1 MLRIVYR
8 RKIFFIISIILFLMG
23 VVSLSLWGLKLGVD
37 FTGGTIAE
45 YSFGNG
51 RPDILAVRD
60 AFGKENITDIQIQ
73 PAGDKEIILRTKSL
87 SEEEHQQIVTILRN
101 NFGAE
106 QVLENKFESIG
117 PTVGN
122 ELKNKAIT
130 ALVLAS
136 ILIIFYIAFAFRKV
150 SRPVQSWKYG
160 VGAVIALIHDLVIV
174 TGIFAALGHFL
185 GYEIDMFFVTS
196 LLTILGYSVND
207 TIVVY
212 DRTRENLFHSV
223 GEPFEE
229 TVNRSINETIAR
241 SINTGFATL
250 LTLILLYFFGGETI
264 RIFVLSLILGI
275 FFGTY
280 SSIFVASPLLV
291 VWQKFGGKKGK

>member
-1 MLRIVYR
+1 MLRIVYK
-8 RKIFFIISIILFLMG
+8 RKIFFAISLVLFVAAII
-23 VVSLSLWGLKLGVD
+23 SLSLWGLKLGID

-45 YSFGNG
+45 YTFVGE
-51 RPDILAVRD
+51 RPDISKVKE
-60 AFGKENITDIQIQ
+60 AFEKENIQDIQIQ
-73 PAGDKEIILRTKSL
+73 PAGDKELVLRAQSL
-87 SEEEHQQIVTILRN
+87 SEEEHQKMFMALKSS
-101 NFGAE
+101 FGAD
-106 QVLENKFESIG
+106 QVIENKFESIG
-117 PTVGN
+117 PVVGN

-130 ALVLAS
+130 ALILTSLLIVL
-136 ILIIFYIAFAFRKV
+136 FIAYAFRKV
-150 SRPVQSWKYG
+150 SRPVPSWKYG

-174 TGIFAALGHFL
+174 TGIFSALGHFW

-212 DRTRENLFHSV
+212 DRTRENLFHSA
-223 GEPFEE
+223 GETFEE

-241 SINTGFATL
+241 STNTGFATL

-264 RIFVLSLILGI
+264 RIFVLSLMLGI

-291 VWQKFGGKKGK
+291 VWQKLGGKK